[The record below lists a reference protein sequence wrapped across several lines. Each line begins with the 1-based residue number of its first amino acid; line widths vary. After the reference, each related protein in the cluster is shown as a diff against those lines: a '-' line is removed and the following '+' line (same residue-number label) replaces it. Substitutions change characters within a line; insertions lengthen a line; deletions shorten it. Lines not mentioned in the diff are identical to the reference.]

1 MEWGV
6 KAANPCIR
14 ATLGMHL
21 FWSTV
26 LVPASRGLPNI
37 PGIIIFKKLVHCLLL
52 IQLNLGYRL
61 KQHQPRHCETPCWVA
76 FFSERCCKIGG
87 PDPPPFG
94 EGGGTKNDEF
104 ALPTAQIF
112 LEEVRTGS
120 QSPAL
125 INNGLRSLQE
135 MC

>member
-37 PGIIIFKKLVHCLLL
+37 PGIIILKFLVHCLLL

-76 FFSERCCKIGG
+76 FFSERCCKIWRSGPTPFRRGRRHEKRRIRAPDGANFFGG
-87 PDPPPFG
+87 PDCLLVNLTSSWRG
-94 EGGGTKNDEF
+94 K
-104 ALPTAQIF
+104 
-112 LEEVRTGS
+112 
-120 QSPAL
+120 
-125 INNGLRSLQE
+125 
-135 MC
+135 